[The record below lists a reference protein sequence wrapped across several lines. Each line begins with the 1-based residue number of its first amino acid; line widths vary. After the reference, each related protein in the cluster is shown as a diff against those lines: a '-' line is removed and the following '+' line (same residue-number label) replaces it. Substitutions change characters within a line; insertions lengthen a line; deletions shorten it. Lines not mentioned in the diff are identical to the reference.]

1 MGYGITQEGAQRLL
15 YKFGLERM
23 AGPLDIEIMV
33 ACGDRTIRCL
43 EINPA
48 LIGVYR
54 EPGPAGKVS
63 DIQEM
68 ADANAYHGGDNP
80 MGQRSVKS
88 MLRQKFG
95 NFP

>member
-1 MGYGITQEGAQRLL
+1 ML

-23 AGPLDIEIMV
+23 AGPLDIEVMV

-43 EINPA
+43 EVNPA

-54 EPGPAGKVS
+54 EPGPWGKVS
-63 DIQEM
+63 DI
-68 ADANAYHGGDNP
+68 AGGVDVNAHHEGDSP

-88 MLRQKFG
+88 MLRKKFS